1 MKSFEAHYKE
11 ATDIIVTTLHSKL
24 IVVVDEL
31 RGIKLPVVQKRSTRY
46 MSSDVDGNVK
56 VSHSI
61 QRLMLII
68 PS

>member
-1 MKSFEAHYKE
+1 MKSFGVHYKE
-11 ATDIIVTTLHSKL
+11 ATDVMATTLHSEL

-31 RGIKLPVVQKRSTRY
+31 PGIKLSAVQKSSTWY

-56 VSHSI
+56 VWHSI

>member
-11 ATDIIVTTLHSKL
+11 ATDIMATTLHSKL

-31 RGIKLPVVQKRSTRY
+31 RGIKLPVVQKHSTRY